1 MTDEQHITHWVRFED
16 AEHVVVA
23 IEGTTV
29 RLVSNVTD
37 IDALAQ
43 GMTEVLNG
51 IGVRQ

>member
-1 MTDEQHITHWVRFED
+1 VPILRWWPTP
-16 AEHVVVA
+16 
-23 IEGTTV
+23 GTESGV
-29 RLVSNVTD
+29 IRVSCQAFNDRTD